1 MNMPKKSDA
10 LYVEDML
17 TYARRAADRVR
28 GLSRDDFES
37 TVEHQETVAY
47 NLMIVGEAASKLS
60 DETRAKYPSIPWN
73 EIKGMRN
80 QIVHGYA
87 ETERDTL
94 WETAT
99 EDISVL
105 IAALERPAP

>member
-1 MNMPKKSDA
+1 MPKKSDA
-10 LYVEDML
+10 VYLEDML
-17 TYARRAADRVR
+17 KYARRAQDRIR
-28 GLSRDDFES
+28 GLSRDEFEA
-37 TVEHQETVAY
+37 TVAHQETVAY

-60 DETRAKYPSIPWN
+60 EETRAKYPTIPWN

-87 ETERDTL
+87 ETEQDTL

-99 EDISVL
+99 DDIPVL

>member
-1 MNMPKKSDA
+1 MPKKSEA
-10 LYVEDML
+10 VYIEDML
-17 TYARRAADRVR
+17 TYARRAQDRIR
-28 GLSRDDFES
+28 GLSRDDFEA
-37 TVEHQETVAY
+37 VLAHQESVAY

-60 DETRAKYPSIPWN
+60 EETRAKYPAIPWN

-94 WETAT
+94 WETASS
-99 EDISVL
+99 DLPLL
-105 IAALERPAP
+105 IAALEAHERP

>member
-1 MNMPKKSDA
+1 
-10 LYVEDML
+10 
-17 TYARRAADRVR
+17 
-28 GLSRDDFES
+28 LSRDDFD
-37 TVEHQETVAY
+37 VVVAHQESVAY

-60 DETRAKYPSIPWN
+60 EQTRAKFPTIPWN

-94 WETAT
+94 WETVT
-99 EDISVL
+99 SDLPLL
-105 IAALERPAP
+105 IAALEARKTAVITPLPRSGIARSSRPA

>member
-1 MNMPKKSDA
+1 MPKKSDA
-10 LYVEDML
+10 LYIEDML

-28 GLSRDDFES
+28 GLSHHDFEL

-47 NLMIVGEAASKLS
+47 NIMIVGEAASKLS
-60 DETRAKYPSIPWN
+60 EETRAKYPTIPWN
-73 EIKGMRN
+73 DIKGMRN

-99 EDISVL
+99 VDIPIL
-105 IAALERPAP
+105 IAALESGRST

>member
-1 MNMPKKSDA
+1 VA
-10 LYVEDML
+10 
-17 TYARRAADRVR
+17 
-28 GLSRDDFES
+28 
-37 TVEHQETVAY
+37 HQESVAY

-60 DETRAKYPSIPWN
+60 EETRAQYPAIPWN

-94 WETAT
+94 WETVT
-99 EDISVL
+99 IDVPDL
-105 IAALERPAP
+105 IAALEKPRES

>member
-1 MNMPKKSDA
+1 MPKKSDA
-10 LYVEDML
+10 VYIEDML
-17 TYARRAADRVR
+17 MYSRRAQDRIR
-28 GLSRDDFES
+28 GLSRDEFEA
-37 TVEHQETVAY
+37 TVAHQESVAY

-60 DETRAKYPSIPWN
+60 DETRAKYPMIPWN
-73 EIKGMRN
+73 EITGMRN

-99 EDISVL
+99 DDLPVL
-105 IAALERPAP
+105 IAALQRPMP

>member
-1 MNMPKKSDA
+1 MPKKSDA
-10 LYVEDML
+10 VYVEDML
-17 TYARRAADRVR
+17 AYARRAADRVR
-28 GLSRDDFES
+28 GLTRGDFES
-37 TVEHQETVAY
+37 TVEHQESVAY

-60 DETRAKYPSIPWN
+60 EETRARYPTIPWN

-94 WETAT
+94 WETVT
-99 EDISVL
+99 EDIPVL
-105 IAALERPAP
+105 IAALEHSAA

>member
-1 MNMPKKSDA
+1 MPKKSDA
-10 LYVEDML
+10 VYIEDML
-17 TYARRAADRVR
+17 TYARRAQDRIH
-28 GLSRDDFES
+28 GLSRDEFDA
-37 TVEHQETVAY
+37 TVAHQESVAY

-60 DETRAKYPSIPWN
+60 EETRAKHPTIPWN
-73 EIKGMRN
+73 EITGMRN

-99 EDISVL
+99 EDIPVL
-105 IAALERPAP
+105 IAALQRSTP

>member
-1 MNMPKKSDA
+1 MPKKSDA
-10 LYVEDML
+10 AYIQDML
-17 TYARRAADRVR
+17 TYARRASDRVR
-28 GLSRDDFES
+28 CISRDDFEG
-37 TVEHQETVAY
+37 TVAHQESVAY

-60 DETRAKYPSIPWN
+60 EETRAKYPTIPWS

-99 EDISVL
+99 IDIPAL
-105 IAALERPAP
+105 IAALETPLGS

>member
-1 MNMPKKSDA
+1 MPKKSDA
-10 LYVEDML
+10 AYIQDML
-17 TYARRAADRVR
+17 TYARRVSDRVR
-28 GLSRDDFES
+28 GISRDDFEA
-37 TVEHQETVAY
+37 TVAHQESVAY

-60 DETRAKYPSIPWN
+60 EEMRIKHPAIPWS

-99 EDISVL
+99 IDIPVL
-105 IAALERPAP
+105 IAALEMAREA

>member
-1 MNMPKKSDA
+1 MPKKSDA
-10 LYVEDML
+10 VYIEDML
-17 TYARRAADRVR
+17 TYARRAQDRVR
-28 GLSRDDFES
+28 GLSRDEFEA
-37 TVEHQETVAY
+37 VVAHQESVAY

-60 DETRAKYPSIPWN
+60 EETRAKYPNVPWH

-94 WETAT
+94 WETVTA
-99 EDISVL
+99 DLPLL
-105 IAALERPAP
+105 IAALDAQKLA